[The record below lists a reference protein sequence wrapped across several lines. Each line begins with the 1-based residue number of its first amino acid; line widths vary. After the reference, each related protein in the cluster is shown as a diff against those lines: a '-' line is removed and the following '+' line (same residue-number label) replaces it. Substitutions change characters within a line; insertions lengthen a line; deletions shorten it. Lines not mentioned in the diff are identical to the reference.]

1 MSDEAEYRAL
11 TLRMPP
17 ELFER
22 VRANAAAHDRSA
34 GAEVRMIVREHLEQQ
49 KSTTG
54 RGRIVS
60 PYPPRPGGPRLRP
73 SGAPPRPPI
82 RPPGP
87 TNPKGS

>member
-34 GAEVRMIVREHLEQQ
+34 GAEVRMIVREHLAQ
-49 KSTTG
+49 KSTTTE
-54 RGRIVS
+54 
-60 PYPPRPGGPRLRP
+60 
-73 SGAPPRPPI
+73 GAA
-82 RPPGP
+82 
-87 TNPKGS
+87 S